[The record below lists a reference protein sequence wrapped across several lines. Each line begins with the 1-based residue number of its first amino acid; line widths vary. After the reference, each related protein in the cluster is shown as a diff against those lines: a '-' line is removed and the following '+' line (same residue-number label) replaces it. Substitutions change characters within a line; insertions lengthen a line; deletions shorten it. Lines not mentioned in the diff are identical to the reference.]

1 MIGTDLQKMQNKTIK
16 EYNKEED
23 EKMMG
28 LDSTNSG
35 DESNDSNSSSTY
47 DEEGG
52 GNGSDE
58 LRKWRKTIN

>member
-1 MIGTDLQKMQNKTIK
+1 
-16 EYNKEED
+16 
-23 EKMMG
+23 MG
-28 LDSTNSG
+28 LNDTDTG

-58 LRKWRKTIN
+58 LGKWRKTIN